1 MGVVAVAAGDVA
13 GDVAGNVAG
22 NVAIARGG
30 ACPHGLCGQSPSGQL
45 LHYYDFCQNA
55 THAVF

>member
-1 MGVVAVAAGDVA
+1 MGVVAVAAGDVT
-13 GDVAGNVAG
+13 GDVAVNVAG

-30 ACPHGLCGQSPSGQL
+30 ACPHGPCGHAPSDHL

-55 THAVF
+55 THVVF